1 MAKARRPRISG
12 YLSEQQRSQRGPIA
26 RRMQPDFRH
35 GLLEGDSLVGRSML
49 QRQRTRLHAFSL
61 RATKKSL
68 MSTVSR
74 FGVSLE
80 EDLLAAFDL
89 SIGGQGY
96 QNRSEAIRD
105 LIRDHLIQ
113 KRVVQGDAEVIGVV
127 TLVYDHRVHRLS
139 DVLADM
145 QHKAEVVVNASL
157 HIHLDEHNCLEVIVI
172 RGRGNK
178 VHEIA
183 GKLIATKGVQ
193 NGKLVTTSP
202 ELQH

>member
-1 MAKARRPRISG
+1 MHH
-12 YLSEQQRSQRGPIA
+12 L
-26 RRMQPDFRH
+26 
-35 GLLEGDSLVGRSML
+35 
-49 QRQRTRLHAFSL
+49 
-61 RATKKSL
+61 
-68 MSTVSR
+68 SR

-80 EDLLAAFDL
+80 EDLLAAFDQ
-89 SIGGQGY
+89 SITGVGY

-105 LIRDHLIQ
+105 LIRDHLVQ
-113 KRVVQGDAEVIGVV
+113 KKVGQANTEVIGVV

-139 DVLADM
+139 DLLADM

-172 RGRGNK
+172 RGRADK

-193 NGKLVTTSP
+193 NGKLVTTLP
-202 ELQH
+202 EINH

>member
-1 MAKARRPRISG
+1 MRWFRPQPINTTMERRID
-12 YLSEQQRSQRGPIA
+12 Q
-26 RRMQPDFRH
+26 
-35 GLLEGDSLVGRSML
+35 GRSL
-49 QRQRTRLHAFSL
+49 RLSIQKLEVTYGRDASNYGFRT
-61 RATKKSL
+61 L
-68 MSTVSR
+68 MIDTNFYFVIHGSRRIRMHHLSR

-89 SIGGQGY
+89 SIGGMGY

-113 KRVVQGDAEVIGVV
+113 KKVGQGDTEVIGVV

-139 DVLADM
+139 DILADM
-145 QHKAEVVVNASL
+145 QHKAEVAVNASL

-172 RGRGNK
+172 RGRGDK
-178 VHEIA
+178 VHEIS

-193 NGKLVTTSP
+193 NGKLVTTTP
-202 ELQH
+202 ELKH